1 MVNPFAHRPGRTPA
15 HRLDVRCKLPLICA
29 LGMAIFNTGLWG
41 NAIWLVILIF
51 TLKKSGT
58 SPLAALGYLKF
69 FILFL
74 GIIALARALGTPEG
88 HVMVRVWKIS
98 LTDQGIAGGILAAL
112 RFFLV
117 MILGMIFS
125 TTTRP
130 VQVKAAAQ
138 WFLAPIPF
146 VPAKRVGL
154 MISLALGFLPKIL
167 TQLTETQ
174 NALAARCGH
183 LEKNPIKRS
192 LNLILPLMK
201 KTFSSADQM
210 ILAMESRCYREDRT
224 DPAFSSS
231 GQEAW
236 ITGLFLALMLGLF
249 FLP

>member
-1 MVNPFAHRPGRTPA
+1 MVNPFAHRPGRSLA
-15 HRLDVRCKLPLICA
+15 HRLDVRCKFLLVCA

-41 NAIWLVILIF
+41 NAIWLGILLF
-51 TLKKSGT
+51 TLKRSGIA
-58 SPLAALGYLKF
+58 PLAALGYLKF

-74 GIIALARALGTPEG
+74 VIIALVRALGSPGG
-88 HVMVRVWKIS
+88 HVMVKIWKIS

-117 MILGMIFS
+117 MVLGMIFS
-125 TTTRP
+125 ATTRP

-146 VPAKRVGL
+146 IPEKRVGL
-154 MISLALGFLPKIL
+154 MISLALGFLPQIL

-192 LNLILPLMK
+192 LNLILPLMG

-210 ILAMESRCYREDRT
+210 VLAMESRCYREDRT

-231 GQEAW
+231 GQEVW
-236 ITGLFLALMLGLF
+236 VMGTCLGLMAILIQ
-249 FLP
+249 LP